1 MAEGLPPVET
11 VTTDTPQTLGILT
24 IDIVDRVKKI
34 VIWRGQSTIEH
45 VSKNDK
51 RDADQVQKIVN
62 KMFQKFPPG

>member
-1 MAEGLPPVET
+1 
-11 VTTDTPQTLGILT
+11 LT

-45 VSKNDK
+45 VSKNDR

-62 KMFQKFPPG
+62 KMFQKFPPS